1 MAQGPPTPPPTS
13 TTELQDQVRDSVT
26 GDIGPSSS
34 TLVESAVIAP
44 QPAPSIDI
52 YQQVFPQICELAL
65 RRDLSELAQYAEL
78 FDLKVTCISNAFC
91 SGGYDIN
98 RQGRNARSHTRLLV
112 VAPLVLAYLIL
123 DDLPL
128 AQLTLARLPDNLRLY
143 PLTLAIGILVTA
155 VSERNYTRVYSH
167 AEVLATL
174 IQQPEFANDTLANLM
189 ASMVTTFVGV

>member
-78 FDLKVTCISNAFC
+78 FDLK
-91 SGGYDIN
+91 
-98 RQGRNARSHTRLLV
+98 GRNARSHTRLLV

-143 PLTLAIGILVTA
+143 PLTLAIGSLVTA